1 MNAEIRDI
9 SLAPSGARKI
19 EWVKRNCPLLRGL
32 EKEFSQTKP
41 FAGKR
46 VALSIHLEAKTAYL
60 CKVIAAGGAEL
71 FMRVDLPDGTRQNM
85 SAAEWWEHRREWGL
99 SDFDHQDNRGGL
111 VVCLVFAAMF
121 DESIDQAKADGDA
134 AEVDRLTKERDEMLN
149 LYFGDGEQ

>member
-1 MNAEIRDI
+1 MNHDAIRKR
-9 SLAPSGARKI
+9 LAALGAI
-19 EWVKRNCPLLRGL
+19 ITPGD
-32 EKEFSQTKP
+32 
-41 FAGKR
+41 
-46 VALSIHLEAKTAYL
+46 
-60 CKVIAAGGAEL
+60 KVVS
-71 FMRVDLPDGTRQNM
+71 VDLPDGTRQNM

-149 LYFGDGEQ
+149 LYFGDGGQ